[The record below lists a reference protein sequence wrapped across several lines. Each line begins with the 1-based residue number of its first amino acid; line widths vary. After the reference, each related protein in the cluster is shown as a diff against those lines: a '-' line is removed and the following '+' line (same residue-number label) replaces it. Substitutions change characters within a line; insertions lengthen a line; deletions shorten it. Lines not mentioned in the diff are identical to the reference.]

1 MYTVTA
7 YKREN
12 GYLTHESFVTDA
24 LIQERV
30 YDMILEVM
38 RGDKSNYIVI
48 TNNHDG
54 NKVFIDRRN
63 MLQWV
68 MDNILKEV

>member
-12 GYLTHESFVTDA
+12 GVLIHDSFGTSA
-24 LIQERV
+24 LVQERV
-30 YDMILEVM
+30 YNMILEVM
-38 RGDKSNYIVI
+38 QGDKNNYMVI
-48 TNNHDG
+48 TNVHDG
-54 NKVFIDRRN
+54 KKIFIDRRN
-63 MLQWV
+63 ILAWV

>member
-12 GYLTHESFVTDA
+12 GVLCHESFGTDA

-38 RGDKSNYIVI
+38 QGDKNNYVVI

-54 NKVFIDRRN
+54 KKIFIDRRN
-63 MLQWV
+63 IFAWV

>member
-12 GYLTHESFVTDA
+12 GVLTYDSFGTSA
-24 LIQERV
+24 LVQERV
-30 YDMILEVM
+30 YNMILEVM
-38 RGDKSNYIVI
+38 QGDKNNYMVI
-48 TNNHDG
+48 TNVHDG
-54 NKVFIDRRN
+54 KKIFIDRRN
-63 MLQWV
+63 ILAWV